1 MTGHINHLEN
11 TNQSINKGSN
21 MLDELIKIHK
31 ADTSSFLSNFITAYN
46 QDLAEAEQNEDKVA
60 TLEAKLEQ
68 SYLEH
73 DKQQQDNVALA
84 SRLEL
89 ANEKLES
96 YETVLLQAEKNAHVQ
111 IGTQRELALMKDQ
124 VTNLQKE
131 LSALKGGENPKRLRD
146 QVKRI
151 KEKSLSDKKRMAAQE
166 SAIKEA
172 RKAIA
177 QGTNL
182 LNAKDET
189 IRLLNKQLAHN
200 TGSGLYHNGEHHL
213 IIWPE
218 ITVMERPDGQ
228 QFKGRSLLYMHQSG
242 RAGLINF
249 DPFDGMA
256 YMCKAPKAG
265 LRPTDEVKEF
275 AKNWLYTVN
284 ELQGGIVKDK
294 DMMAVNYNPE
304 VIAKDSCL
312 FLEEEPA

>member
-1 MTGHINHLEN
+1 
-11 TNQSINKGSN
+11 
-21 MLDELIKIHK
+21 MLGEHIKIHK

-46 QDLAEAEQNEDKVA
+46 QDLAQAEQNEDKVA
-60 TLEAKLEQ
+60 TLEARLEQ

-73 DKQQQDNVALA
+73 DKQQQDNALLA
-84 SRLEL
+84 SNLEAASQKMTGYESRL
-89 ANEKLES
+89 LES
-96 YETVLLQAEKNAHVQ
+96 EKKAHTQ
-111 IGTQRELALMKDQ
+111 IALQRELALSKDQ
-124 VTNLQKE
+124 VANLQKE
-131 LSALKGGENPKRLRD
+131 LSALKGGENPKRLRE

-151 KEKSLSDKKRMAAQE
+151 KEKSISDKKRIAAQE
-166 SAIKEA
+166 SVIKEA

-228 QFKGRSLLYMHQSG
+228 RFEGRSLLYMHQSG

-294 DMMAVNYNPE
+294 DMMAVNYNPD

-312 FLEEEPA
+312 FLDGEAS